1 MTKFGKSGKTELSNF
16 IFWIIWFRRFS
27 EQEQDMSYNRRF
39 EDPRCFEGWKRTKK
53 HQGAKMEE
61 IKPKAEVT
69 KTRLFDFGY
78 RSIRF
83 FLNR

>member
-1 MTKFGKSGKTELSNF
+1 MGS
-16 IFWIIWFRRFS
+16 I
-27 EQEQDMSYNRRF
+27 RRF
-39 EDPRCFEGWKRTKK
+39 EHPRCFEAWKWTRR

-61 IKPKAEVT
+61 IKPKTEVT

-83 FLNR
+83 FLKRYNLIRV